1 MSKPIRT
8 IARNKKSRH
17 DYEPLDSYEAGMVLT
32 GTEVKSLRA
41 GKASLREAHVRIDKN
56 EAWLVGAN
64 IPIYTHG
71 GMENHEPTRRRKL
84 LLSKRELKKLKQG
97 IQEKGLTVVATQIYF
112 KGPWVKL
119 EIALARGKKKHD
131 KRETLRKA
139 QDTRDMDRA
148 RRRG

>member
-8 IARNKKSRH
+8 IARNKKARH
-17 DYEPLDSYEAGMVLT
+17 DYELLDSFEAGLVLT
-32 GTEVKSLRA
+32 GTEVKSLRS
-41 GKASLREAHVRIDKN
+41 GKASLREAHVRMQKN

-64 IPIYTHG
+64 IPTYTHG
-71 GMENHEPTRRRKL
+71 GMENHEPTRQRKL

-119 EIALARGKKKHD
+119 EISLARGKKKQD
-131 KRETLRKA
+131 KRESLKKS
-139 QDTRDMDRA
+139 QDSREMDRA
-148 RRRG
+148 RRR

>member
-8 IARNKKSRH
+8 IARNKKARH
-17 DYEPLDSYEAGMVLT
+17 DYELLDSFEAGLVLT
-32 GTEVKSLRA
+32 GTEVKSLRG
-41 GKASLREAHVRIDKN
+41 GKASLREGHVRVQNN

-71 GMENHEPTRRRKL
+71 NMENHEPKRPRKL

-119 EIALARGKKKHD
+119 EIALARGKKKQD
-131 KRETLRKA
+131 KRESLKKS

-148 RRRG
+148 RRR